1 MSKVVLF
8 YAGMFA
14 SVLTVIGFSACTDT
28 ESDDPDSQSAREKFL
43 GTWNVEES
51 CVRLDYEVEITAD
64 ENSSTRVFMNN
75 FAFTG
80 PGYNPAYGFVSAD
93 KIEMPQQIIGDN
105 WTVQGTGTYQSDG
118 TIFWSYY
125 IEIGANGSNC
135 EANYK

>member
-1 MSKVVLF
+1 MKKVLQ
-8 YAGMFA
+8 YCAGMILLI
-14 SVLTVIGFSACTDT
+14 LTIFSFSACTDN
-28 ESDDPDSQSAREKFL
+28 EPDDPNAQSAREKFL

-64 ENSSTRVFMNN
+64 ENSSTRVFMDN

-80 PGYNPAYGFVSAD
+80 PGYNPAYGFVSGD

-135 EANYK
+135 QANYK